1 MIQGVIVRRNEKLVT
16 LRGKWIKYLLVIVL
30 SSKPTGH
37 IACGYIVPAR
47 KKSVSL
53 KLDRIASITE
63 LGFEL
68 DTSMSEN

>member
-1 MIQGVIVRRNEKLVT
+1 MIQGVIIRRNEKLVT
-16 LRGKWIKYLLVIVL
+16 LRGNGLSTYSLLFLAVNPRGTSLVVILYLR
-30 SSKPTGH
+30 G
-37 IACGYIVPAR
+37 